1 MKRVLLMLLLAA
13 TLLIAPPA
21 GFAGTPFD
29 DIASNQA
36 LSDIESVYEK
46 GIMLGTS
53 DNKFNPDG
61 IVNRAQLAVCL
72 VRTFDLGYDYNK
84 LIKAPVPAD
93 MYDDVED
100 NSWYGKA
107 SIIIGKNKIF
117 DIPGREFKPYQAV
130 TRAEV
135 ASAIAGSFAAKRL
148 SVITTEMWPNYSDI
162 TNLPSKQQSDISF
175 VFNTSIMR
183 YTGNKFG
190 PEQNITRAELAAILN
205 RTLQTLAVA
214 TFAPEIEPQDIEP
227 GSASS
232 NNPAAP
238 ATDVNT
244 AVFKGQGDLAFLRQ
258 GLLYMLDGET
268 GEVRQLSESG
278 RALQPAWSHD
288 GQWLAFIS
296 SNGRDDGTGPLWLVR
311 RDGSQLHQVQG
322 LPGPASRN
330 SFYWSPA
337 ANVLAVAMP
346 DGVWLVPVEGEP
358 DRLVQS
364 ERTSHLAW
372 SPDGKSLAYNA
383 LLPSD
388 EPYNSSDALYT
399 IAVDGG
405 QPVEHLVAPQ
415 AGIQV
420 TAWWPDGK
428 GLLYWLDPLHSASI
442 AADGM
447 GLMSL
452 RLGENEPQLLAS
464 GLAHR
469 GWQSLSP
476 QGNLLMVTGNGRIVW
491 AQKSLST
498 IDLASGSVRELNNPD
513 GSVAIDPSF
522 SPDGSRIA
530 FVAARNLGD
539 GVWGFN
545 KPEELADWVATRTL
559 WLGSADGSGTQPLT
573 AAGTGIYQPTWS
585 KDGNHILYVRDDA
598 LWLIKANGGQ
608 PEKILSLYSEGEDL
622 FGFYGYTSYRD
633 LMAWY
638 QH

>member
-1 MKRVLLMLLLAA
+1 MKRVFFLFLFAA
-13 TLLIAPPA
+13 TLLVAPHA
-21 GFAGTPFD
+21 GFARAPFD
-29 DIASNQA
+29 DIESGEA
-36 LSDIESVYEK
+36 LADIEAVYEK
-46 GIMLGTS
+46 GIMLGTA
-53 DNKFNPDG
+53 DDKFSPDEF
-61 IVNRAQLAVCL
+61 VSRAQLAVCL
-72 VRTFDLGYDYNK
+72 VRTFNLNYDNQEF
-84 LIKAPVPAD
+84 IKEPVPSD
-93 MYDDVED
+93 LYDDVEI
-100 NSWYGKA
+100 NMWYSDAAMITGYNNIFNIADRKL
-107 SIIIGKNKIF
+107 KIY
-117 DIPGREFKPYQAV
+117 EAV
-130 TRAEV
+130 TRKEV
-135 ASAIAGSFAAKRL
+135 ASAITNSFAAKKL
-148 SVITTEMWPNYSDI
+148 SVITTKMWPNYIDI
-162 TNLPSKQQSDISF
+162 TELTQKEQSDISF
-175 VFNTSIMR
+175 VFNTGIMR
-183 YTGNKFG
+183 YPGNEFG
-190 PEQNITRAELAAILN
+190 PDQNITRAELATILN

-214 TFAPEIEPQDIEP
+214 TSAQEIEP
-227 GSASS
+227 GSAPS
-232 NNPAAP
+232 NNPASNA
-238 ATDVNT
+238 ADVNT
-244 AVFKGQGDLAFLRQ
+244 AVFKELGDLAFVRQ
-258 GLLYMLDGET
+258 GLLYMLNGET
-268 GEVRQLSESG
+268 GEVRQLTESG

-296 SNGRDDGTGPLWLVR
+296 ANSREDSTGPLWLVR

-322 LPGPASRN
+322 LPGPSSRN

-346 DGVWLVPVEGEP
+346 DGVWLVPAEGETR
-358 DRLVQS
+358 RLVQS

-383 LLPSD
+383 ILPSD

-452 RLGENEPQLLAS
+452 RLGESAPQLLAS

-498 IDLASGSVRELNNPD
+498 IDLASGSVRELNNPE

-559 WLGSADGSGTQPLT
+559 WIGSADGSGAKPLT

-598 LWLIKANGGQ
+598 LWLIKTGGGQ
-608 PEKILSLYSEGEDL
+608 PEKILDLYSEGEDL